1 MAEMVLPK
9 SAPIQ
14 LHNSSKPF
22 SASAKAY
29 LEEACSDLKDK
40 LYELKDELLD
50 ARLPNHLKSKLVT
63 LNERQ
68 RNNLNEKLK
77 RLCDNSKWKDAGNDN
92 IVTNLAMRPLT
103 PTEKEALSLGLNL
116 TQGEISSLL

>member
-1 MAEMVLPK
+1 MSFITHSSNHNDGNINVMKEFNIQKKIASNLNRYKFLKDCMAEMVLPK

-50 ARLPNHLKSKLVT
+50 ARLPNHLKSK
-63 LNERQ
+63 
-68 RNNLNEKLK
+68 
-77 RLCDNSKWKDAGNDN
+77 W
-92 IVTNLAMRPLT
+92 
-103 PTEKEALSLGLNL
+103 
-116 TQGEISSLL
+116 